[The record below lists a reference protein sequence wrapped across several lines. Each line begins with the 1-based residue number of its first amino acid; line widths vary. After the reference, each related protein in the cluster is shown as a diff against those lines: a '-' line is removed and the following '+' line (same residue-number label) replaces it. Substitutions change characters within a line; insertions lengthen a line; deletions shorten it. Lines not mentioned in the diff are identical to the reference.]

1 MNIRDQLYC
10 KARKSKKQLDWVSY
24 KPKRNFVKN
33 EIQRTEKNFIS
44 KELRGTSNKPDKFQN
59 TVKKLY
65 PTKSKSLK
73 FTTTFRTID
82 KKLLTEKQSIAD
94 GFCQFFSS
102 ATNHLKRTTFPLTEI
117 TCRAKPTKVSLIRQQ
132 FSFKTVSDEELLK
145 HLKKLYRK
153 SAMGLDEIPPLFLK
167 DTGYIISKLLA
178 RIMNCSLLSGVVP
191 NDFKRARV
199 IPVYKSSAHD
209 NFDNYQPISV
219 LPAISKILEKC
230 VHSQLIEHLEK
241 NNLLSQNQFGFR
253 KYRSTELAAVWFTDQ
268 IRRSMDAGMLAGAIY
283 ADMSKAFDTVR
294 QAGIMNKLPDYGI
307 TGLPQE

>member
-1 MNIRDQLYC
+1 
-10 KARKSKKQLDWVSY
+10 
-24 KPKRNFVKN
+24 
-33 EIQRTEKNFIS
+33 
-44 KELRGTSNKPDKFQN
+44 
-59 TVKKLY
+59 
-65 PTKSKSLK
+65 
-73 FTTTFRTID
+73 
-82 KKLLTEKQSIAD
+82 
-94 GFCQFFSS
+94 
-102 ATNHLKRTTFPLTEI
+102 
-117 TCRAKPTKVSLIRQQ
+117 
-132 FSFKTVSDEELLK
+132 
-145 HLKKLYRK
+145 
-153 SAMGLDEIPPLFLK
+153 MGLDEIPPLFLK

-307 TGLPQE
+307 TGLPQEWIINYLFNRSQQVTFKNTLWTRANCLWCSPRIHTGPLVICFIFWWHNYISSLS